1 MSTQGTATADF
12 GTGAN
17 EASIAVTGQAG
28 FTSGTNLV
36 EAWVSGLATSNN
48 VEGSAREE
56 QFTVIVDREI
66 SGTGFTLNVKP
77 HIGQAFGQYFVN
89 WVWN

>member
-1 MSTQGTATADF
+1 MATQGTATVDF
-12 GTGAN
+12 GTGAT
-17 EASIAVTGQAG
+17 EASVAVTGQAG

-48 VEGSAREE
+48 PAGSAREE
-56 QFTVIVDREI
+56 QFSVIIDPEVTA
-66 SGTGFTLNVKP
+66 TGFTINVKP
-77 HIGQAFGQYFVN
+77 KIGLAFGQYKVN